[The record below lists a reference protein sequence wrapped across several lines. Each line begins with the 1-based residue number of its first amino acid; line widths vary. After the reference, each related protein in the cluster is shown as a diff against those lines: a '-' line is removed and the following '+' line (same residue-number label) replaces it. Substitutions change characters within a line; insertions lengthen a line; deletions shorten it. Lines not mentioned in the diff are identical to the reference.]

1 MFQESTTGA
10 AASTA
15 QPEILPEHNYE
26 SGRHLLFG
34 TLGFVQFTIKLLHV
48 LKYAEPNDW
57 SRPLP
62 TGQPNEV
69 MVILIKRVRLD

>member
-1 MFQESTTGA
+1 MFQNPAPGA
-10 AASTA
+10 AAPTNPSA
-15 QPEILPEHNYE
+15 LSPEYA

-34 TLGFVQFTIKLLHV
+34 TLVYVQTTIRLLHK
-48 LKYAEPNDW
+48 LNYAEPNDW

-69 MVILIKRVRLD
+69 MAILINRVRID